1 MDGSND
7 TQLEIDETIYNPNDD
22 DDDDYSDHC
31 IAAYSS

>member
-1 MDGSND
+1 MDDG
-7 TQLEIDETIYNPNDD
+7 TQLEIDETIYNPTN